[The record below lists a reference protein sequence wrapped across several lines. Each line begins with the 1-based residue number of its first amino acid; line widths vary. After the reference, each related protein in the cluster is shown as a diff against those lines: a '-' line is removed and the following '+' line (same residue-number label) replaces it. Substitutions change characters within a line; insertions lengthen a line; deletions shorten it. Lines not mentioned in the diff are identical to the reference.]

1 MPVVKVL
8 LVSKTTT
15 RTAGNV
21 YFLKSLICSSSN
33 FIYLWHIWTQY
44 CPKCIFWLPHV
55 CAGDIWSISGLSKD
69 FDVDFFACH
78 FKLCMMISR
87 VKLYSYWLWWSRF
100 NFKVWYIDRLKPDL
114 NIVAFERYNWKLMA
128 YQCCCTVVTRLSL
141 MTQQCSSPLQL
152 VDNCV
157 YTLLQLD
164 GWSGSSP
171 VTAPWLTMFIPCYS
185 SMTHHVYTLLEL
197 DDSPCLY
204 PVTAPWLSMFIP
216 C

>member
-1 MPVVKVL
+1 
-8 LVSKTTT
+8 
-15 RTAGNV
+15 
-21 YFLKSLICSSSN
+21 
-33 FIYLWHIWTQY
+33 
-44 CPKCIFWLPHV
+44 
-55 CAGDIWSISGLSKD
+55 
-69 FDVDFFACH
+69 
-78 FKLCMMISR
+78 MISR

-171 VTAPWLTMFIPCYS
+171 VTAPWLTMF
-185 SMTHHVYTLLEL
+185 HTLLEL
-197 DDSPCLY
+197 DDSPCLCPVRAWWLTMFISCYSSMTDHVYTLLQLHDSPCLYPVRAWWLTMFHTLLELDDSPCFIPCYSSMTHHALY
-204 PVTAPWLSMFIP
+204 PVTARPVLLPGSNHLNVHHW
-216 C
+216 